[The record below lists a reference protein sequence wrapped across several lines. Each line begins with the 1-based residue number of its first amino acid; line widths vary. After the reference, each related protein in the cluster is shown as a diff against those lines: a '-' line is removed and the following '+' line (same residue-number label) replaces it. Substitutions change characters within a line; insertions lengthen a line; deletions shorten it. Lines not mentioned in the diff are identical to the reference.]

1 MDSTQHNNRPI
12 DLPCRL
18 CGAPAAMT
26 CADWYG
32 VRQVNAAFDLIERST
47 SPEEL
52 SAEDRMGW
60 IGIPEVSA
68 S

>member
-1 MDSTQHNNRPI
+1 MSTTQHNNRSL

-32 VRQVNAAFDLIERST
+32 AKQVNAAFDLIEQSFT

-52 SAEDRMGW
+52 SAEDRMDR
-60 IGIPEVSA
+60 IGVVA
-68 S
+68 